1 MPKNPLYVVENPSK
15 KPKIKAR
22 RRLIDTPK
30 VVGYDD
36 YKADGGLIR
45 VLRRSKASALPE
57 FALYMGRGSRPFRN
71 ALVSAGLIE
80 EEKGKWVLRTNK
92 FSIFVYC

>member
-1 MPKNPLYVVENPSK
+1 MPKKLYVIENPPE

-22 RRLIDTPK
+22 RRLIVTPK
-30 VVGYDD
+30 VVRYDD

-45 VLRRSKASALPE
+45 VLERSKAPPLPE
-57 FALYMGRGSRPFRN
+57 FALYMKKGTPLLTE

-80 EEKGKWVLRTNK
+80 EEKGKWVLRTKN